1 MIKLL
6 LRFLKGSAI
15 ICAIIAPI
23 MMILEV
29 SMDLLQPTLLANI
42 IDIGLVKI
50 KLLLRFL
57 KGSAIICAI
66 IAPIMMILEVS
77 MDLLQPT
84 LLANIIDIGLVN
96 NDTTYIL
103 TVGKKMIIVAILGL
117 IGGSGCSVFTS
128 IASMKLGQNLRT
140 GLFNKIQTLSY
151 ADIDH
156 LKPSSLIT
164 RLTND
169 VMQIQNM
176 VTMLLRGMIR
186 SPLLCI
192 GGLIMSYILSPML
205 SIIFLI
211 VIPIILISV
220 VIVMKKSF
228 PLFLAVQQKI
238 DNINVVMRE
247 NILGVQVIK
256 VFNIVN
262 KQFNRFND
270 ANNGLNSESIKAQ
283 NINMMLWPIV
293 SLVMN
298 FAVISVLWFG
308 GIMVNRGLIQ
318 LGIIM
323 AFINYIIQIM
333 NALIMAV
340 SIVIN
345 ISRAK
350 ASADKINEIFDIV
363 PAINNNDG
371 TIKPEKY
378 DVEFKNVSFKYN
390 EDSDYVLKNISF
402 QVKEGEKIGI
412 IGGTGAGKSTLVSLI
427 SRLYDVT
434 EGEILIGGVKDLNL
448 AELRKNIGFVTQEN
462 TLFSGTIERN
472 LKFGSAE
479 ADRDLVEESVK
490 EAEAY
495 EFIMKKENAYESSV
509 EQRGQNFSGGQK
521 QRLCIARV
529 LIRNCKI
536 FIMDD
541 STSALDMATEAK
553 LQNSI
558 KKRMKNKTMFVIA
571 QRISA
576 IADADKIIVLDNGTI
591 NAIGKHDDLI
601 KNNEIYRSI
610 AILQFGEE
618 VIKVG

>member
-1 MIKLL
+1 MKEI
-6 LRFLKGSAI
+6 R
-15 ICAIIAPI
+15 
-23 MMILEV
+23 
-29 SMDLLQPTLLANI
+29 
-42 IDIGLVKI
+42 I

-103 TVGKKMIIVAILGL
+103 TVGKKMLIVAILGL

-318 LGIIM
+318 VGIIM

-340 SIVIN
+340 GIVIN

-350 ASADKINEIFDIV
+350 ASADRINEIFDIV

-434 EGEILIGGVKDLNL
+434 EGEILIGGVNVKDLNL

>member
-1 MIKLL
+1 M
-6 LRFLKGSAI
+6 
-15 ICAIIAPI
+15 
-23 MMILEV
+23 
-29 SMDLLQPTLLANI
+29 
-42 IDIGLVKI
+42 I

-103 TVGKKMIIVAILGL
+103 TVGKKMLIVAILGL

-350 ASADKINEIFDIV
+350 ASADRINEIFDIV

-371 TIKPEKY
+371 TIKIEKY

-390 EDSDYVLKNISF
+390 EDSDYVLK
-402 QVKEGEKIGI
+402 KYK
-412 IGGTGAGKSTLVSLI
+412 
-427 SRLYDVT
+427 
-434 EGEILIGGVKDLNL
+434 
-448 AELRKNIGFVTQEN
+448 
-462 TLFSGTIERN
+462 FS
-472 LKFGSAE
+472 S
-479 ADRDLVEESVK
+479 
-490 EAEAY
+490 
-495 EFIMKKENAYESSV
+495 
-509 EQRGQNFSGGQK
+509 
-521 QRLCIARV
+521 
-529 LIRNCKI
+529 
-536 FIMDD
+536 
-541 STSALDMATEAK
+541 
-553 LQNSI
+553 
-558 KKRMKNKTMFVIA
+558 
-571 QRISA
+571 
-576 IADADKIIVLDNGTI
+576 
-591 NAIGKHDDLI
+591 
-601 KNNEIYRSI
+601 
-610 AILQFGEE
+610 
-618 VIKVG
+618 

>member
-29 SMDLLQPTLLANI
+29 FMY
-42 IDIGLVKI
+42 
-50 KLLLRFL
+50 
-57 KGSAIICAI
+57 
-66 IAPIMMILEVS
+66 
-77 MDLLQPT
+77 LLQPT

-103 TVGKKMIIVAILGL
+103 TVGKKMLIVAILGL

-247 NILGVQVIK
+247 NILGV
-256 VFNIVN
+256 
-262 KQFNRFND
+262 
-270 ANNGLNSESIKAQ
+270 
-283 NINMMLWPIV
+283 
-293 SLVMN
+293 
-298 FAVISVLWFG
+298 
-308 GIMVNRGLIQ
+308 
-318 LGIIM
+318 
-323 AFINYIIQIM
+323 
-333 NALIMAV
+333 
-340 SIVIN
+340 
-345 ISRAK
+345 
-350 ASADKINEIFDIV
+350 
-363 PAINNNDG
+363 
-371 TIKPEKY
+371 
-378 DVEFKNVSFKYN
+378 
-390 EDSDYVLKNISF
+390 
-402 QVKEGEKIGI
+402 
-412 IGGTGAGKSTLVSLI
+412 
-427 SRLYDVT
+427 
-434 EGEILIGGVKDLNL
+434 
-448 AELRKNIGFVTQEN
+448 
-462 TLFSGTIERN
+462 
-472 LKFGSAE
+472 
-479 ADRDLVEESVK
+479 
-490 EAEAY
+490 
-495 EFIMKKENAYESSV
+495 
-509 EQRGQNFSGGQK
+509 
-521 QRLCIARV
+521 
-529 LIRNCKI
+529 
-536 FIMDD
+536 
-541 STSALDMATEAK
+541 
-553 LQNSI
+553 
-558 KKRMKNKTMFVIA
+558 
-571 QRISA
+571 
-576 IADADKIIVLDNGTI
+576 
-591 NAIGKHDDLI
+591 
-601 KNNEIYRSI
+601 
-610 AILQFGEE
+610 
-618 VIKVG
+618 

>member
-29 SMDLLQPTLLANI
+29 
-42 IDIGLVKI
+42 
-50 KLLLRFL
+50 F
-57 KGSAIICAI
+57 
-66 IAPIMMILEVS
+66 

-103 TVGKKMIIVAILGL
+103 TVGKKMLIVAILGL

-211 VIPIILISV
+211 AIPIILISV

-318 LGIIM
+318 VGIIM

-333 NALIMAV
+333 NDLIMAV
-340 SIVIN
+340 GIVIN

-350 ASADKINEIFDIV
+350 ASADRINEIFDIV

-427 SRLYDVT
+427 SRLYDAT
-434 EGEILIGGVKDLNL
+434 EGQILIGGVNVKDLNL

-553 LQNSI
+553 LQNPI

-610 AILQFGEE
+610 AILQFGED

>member
-1 MIKLL
+1 MKEI
-6 LRFLKGSAI
+6 R
-15 ICAIIAPI
+15 
-23 MMILEV
+23 
-29 SMDLLQPTLLANI
+29 
-42 IDIGLVKI
+42 I

-103 TVGKKMIIVAILGL
+103 TVGKKMLIVAILGL

-308 GIMVNRGLIQ
+308 GIMVNNGLIQ
-318 LGIIM
+318 VGIIM

-350 ASADKINEIFDIV
+350 ASADRINEIFDIV

-427 SRLYDVT
+427 SRLYDAT
-434 EGEILIGGVKDLNL
+434 EGEILIGGVNVKDLNL

>member
-6 LRFLKGSAI
+6 LRFLKGSAV
-15 ICAIIAPI
+15 IC
-23 MMILEV
+23 
-29 SMDLLQPTLLANI
+29 S
-42 IDIGLVKI
+42 
-50 KLLLRFL
+50 
-57 KGSAIICAI
+57 I

-103 TVGKKMIIVAILGL
+103 TVGKKMLIVAILGL

-211 VIPIILISV
+211 AIPIILISV

-228 PLFLAVQQKI
+228 PLFLSVQQKI

-270 ANNGLNSESIKAQ
+270 ANNGLNSESINAQ

-293 SLVMN
+293 TLVMN

-308 GIMVNRGLIQ
+308 GIMVNNGLIQ
-318 LGIIM
+318 VGIIM

-350 ASADKINEIFDIV
+350 ASADRINEIFDIV

-371 TIKPEKY
+371 TIKIEKY

-390 EDSDYVLKNISF
+390 EDSDYVLKNINF

-427 SRLYDVT
+427 SRLYDAT
-434 EGEILIGGVKDLNL
+434 EGEILIGGVNVKDLNL

-495 EFIMKKENAYESSV
+495 EFIMEKENAYESIV

-529 LIRNCKI
+529 LNRNCKI

-591 NAIGKHDDLI
+591 NAIGKHEDLI

-610 AILQFGEE
+610 AILQFGED

>member
-29 SMDLLQPTLLANI
+29 
-42 IDIGLVKI
+42 
-50 KLLLRFL
+50 F
-57 KGSAIICAI
+57 
-66 IAPIMMILEVS
+66 

-103 TVGKKMIIVAILGL
+103 TVGKKMLIVAILGL

-211 VIPIILISV
+211 AIPIILISV

-256 VFNIVN
+256 VFNIIN

-318 LGIIM
+318 VGIIM

-340 SIVIN
+340 GIVIN

-350 ASADKINEIFDIV
+350 ASADRINEIFDIV

-427 SRLYDVT
+427 SRLYDAT
-434 EGEILIGGVKDLNL
+434 EGQILIGGVNVKDLNL

-509 EQRGQNFSGGQK
+509 EQRGQNFSGGPK

-553 LQNSI
+553 LQNPI

-610 AILQFGEE
+610 AILQFGED

>member
-1 MIKLL
+1 
-6 LRFLKGSAI
+6 
-15 ICAIIAPI
+15 
-23 MMILEV
+23 
-29 SMDLLQPTLLANI
+29 MDLLQPTLLA
-42 IDIGLVKI
+42 D
-50 KLLLRFL
+50 
-57 KGSAIICAI
+57 
-66 IAPIMMILEVS
+66 
-77 MDLLQPT
+77 
-84 LLANIIDIGLVN
+84 IIDIGLVN
-96 NDTTYIL
+96 GDTTYIL
-103 TVGKKMIIVAILGL
+103 SVGKKMLIAAMFGI
-117 IGGSGCSVFTS
+117 IGGSGCSIFTS
-128 IASMKLGQNLRT
+128 IAAMKLGQNLRA

-151 ADIDH
+151 AEIDH
-156 LKPSSLIT
+156 LKTSSLIT

-192 GGLIMSYILSPML
+192 GGIIMSYILSPTL

-211 VIPIILISV
+211 AIPIIMISV

-256 VFNIVN
+256 VFNLVN
-262 KQFNRFND
+262 KQLNRFND
-270 ANNGLNSESIKAQ
+270 ANNDLNSESIKAQ
-283 NINMMLWPIV
+283 NMNMILWPIV
-293 SLVMN
+293 TLVMN
-298 FAVISVLWFG
+298 FAVIGVLWIG
-308 GIMVNRGLIQ
+308 GIMVKNDLIQ
-318 LGIIM
+318 IGIIM

-340 SIVIN
+340 NIVIN

-350 ASADKINEIFDIV
+350 ASADRINEVFDIV

-371 TIKPEKY
+371 IIKPEKY

-390 EDSDYVLKNISF
+390 EDSEYVLKNISF

-412 IGGTGAGKSTLVSLI
+412 MGGTGSGKSTLVSLI

-434 EGEILIGGVKDLNL
+434 EGEILIGGENVKELNL
-448 AELRKNIGFVTQEN
+448 PELRKNIGFVTQEN
-462 TLFSGTIERN
+462 TLFSGTIEQN
-472 LKFGSAE
+472 LKFGSSE

-495 EFIMKKENAYESSV
+495 EFIMEKENAYESIV

-529 LIRNCKI
+529 LNRNSKI

-558 KKRMKNKTMFVIA
+558 KRRMKNKTMFVIA

-610 AILQFGEE
+610 AISQFGED

>member
-29 SMDLLQPTLLANI
+29 
-42 IDIGLVKI
+42 
-50 KLLLRFL
+50 F
-57 KGSAIICAI
+57 
-66 IAPIMMILEVS
+66 

-103 TVGKKMIIVAILGL
+103 TVGKKMLIVAILGL

-211 VIPIILISV
+211 AIPIILISV

-318 LGIIM
+318 VGIIM

-340 SIVIN
+340 GIVIN

-350 ASADKINEIFDIV
+350 ASADRINEIFDIV

-402 QVKEGEKIGI
+402 QVKEGEKIRI

-427 SRLYDVT
+427 SRLYDAT
-434 EGEILIGGVKDLNL
+434 EGQILIGGVNVKDLNL

-553 LQNSI
+553 LQNPI

-610 AILQFGEE
+610 AILQFGED

>member
-1 MIKLL
+1 MKE
-6 LRFLKGSAI
+6 
-15 ICAIIAPI
+15 I
-23 MMILEV
+23 M
-29 SMDLLQPTLLANI
+29 
-42 IDIGLVKI
+42 I

-350 ASADKINEIFDIV
+350 ASADRINEIFDIV

>member
-29 SMDLLQPTLLANI
+29 
-42 IDIGLVKI
+42 
-50 KLLLRFL
+50 F
-57 KGSAIICAI
+57 
-66 IAPIMMILEVS
+66 

-103 TVGKKMIIVAILGL
+103 TVGKKMLIVAILGL

-211 VIPIILISV
+211 AIPIILISV

-318 LGIIM
+318 VGIIM

-340 SIVIN
+340 GIVIN

-350 ASADKINEIFDIV
+350 ASADRINEIFDIV

-390 EDSDYVLKNISF
+390 EESDYVLKNISF

-427 SRLYDVT
+427 SRLYDAT
-434 EGEILIGGVKDLNL
+434 EGQILIGGVNVKDLNL

-509 EQRGQNFSGGQK
+509 EQRGQNFSGGPK

-553 LQNSI
+553 LQNPI

-610 AILQFGEE
+610 AILQFGED

>member
-1 MIKLL
+1 M
-6 LRFLKGSAI
+6 
-15 ICAIIAPI
+15 
-23 MMILEV
+23 
-29 SMDLLQPTLLANI
+29 
-42 IDIGLVKI
+42 I

-205 SIIFLI
+205 FYNIFNSNSDYINFSCYSNEKIISII
-211 VIPIILISV
+211 
-220 VIVMKKSF
+220 
-228 PLFLAVQQKI
+228 LAVQQKI

-541 STSALDMATEAK
+541 STSA
-553 LQNSI
+553 
-558 KKRMKNKTMFVIA
+558 
-571 QRISA
+571 
-576 IADADKIIVLDNGTI
+576 
-591 NAIGKHDDLI
+591 
-601 KNNEIYRSI
+601 
-610 AILQFGEE
+610 
-618 VIKVG
+618 

>member
-1 MIKLL
+1 MKEIMIKLL

-29 SMDLLQPTLLANI
+29 
-42 IDIGLVKI
+42 
-50 KLLLRFL
+50 F
-57 KGSAIICAI
+57 
-66 IAPIMMILEVS
+66 

-103 TVGKKMIIVAILGL
+103 TVGKKMLIVAILGL

-211 VIPIILISV
+211 AIPIILISV

-318 LGIIM
+318 VGIIM

-333 NALIMAV
+333 NDLIMAV
-340 SIVIN
+340 GIVIN

-350 ASADKINEIFDIV
+350 ASADRINEIFDIV

-402 QVKEGEKIGI
+402 QVKEGEKIRI

-427 SRLYDVT
+427 SRLYDAT
-434 EGEILIGGVKDLNL
+434 EGQILIGGVNVKDLNL

-509 EQRGQNFSGGQK
+509 EQRGQNFSGGPK

-553 LQNSI
+553 LQNPI

-576 IADADKIIVLDNGTI
+576 IADADKIIVLDNATI

-610 AILQFGEE
+610 AILQFGED

>member
-1 MIKLL
+1 
-6 LRFLKGSAI
+6 
-15 ICAIIAPI
+15 
-23 MMILEV
+23 
-29 SMDLLQPTLLANI
+29 
-42 IDIGLVKI
+42 
-50 KLLLRFL
+50 
-57 KGSAIICAI
+57 
-66 IAPIMMILEVS
+66 
-77 MDLLQPT
+77 
-84 LLANIIDIGLVN
+84 
-96 NDTTYIL
+96 
-103 TVGKKMIIVAILGL
+103 
-117 IGGSGCSVFTS
+117 
-128 IASMKLGQNLRT
+128 
-140 GLFNKIQTLSY
+140 
-151 ADIDH
+151 
-156 LKPSSLIT
+156 
-164 RLTND
+164 
-169 VMQIQNM
+169 M

-350 ASADKINEIFDIV
+350 ASADRINEIFDIV

-412 IGGTGAGKSTLVSLI
+412 IGGTGAGKST
-427 SRLYDVT
+427 
-434 EGEILIGGVKDLNL
+434 
-448 AELRKNIGFVTQEN
+448 
-462 TLFSGTIERN
+462 
-472 LKFGSAE
+472 
-479 ADRDLVEESVK
+479 
-490 EAEAY
+490 
-495 EFIMKKENAYESSV
+495 
-509 EQRGQNFSGGQK
+509 
-521 QRLCIARV
+521 
-529 LIRNCKI
+529 
-536 FIMDD
+536 
-541 STSALDMATEAK
+541 
-553 LQNSI
+553 
-558 KKRMKNKTMFVIA
+558 
-571 QRISA
+571 
-576 IADADKIIVLDNGTI
+576 
-591 NAIGKHDDLI
+591 
-601 KNNEIYRSI
+601 
-610 AILQFGEE
+610 
-618 VIKVG
+618 

>member
-6 LRFLKGSAI
+6 LRFLKGSA
-15 ICAIIAPI
+15 
-23 MMILEV
+23 V
-29 SMDLLQPTLLANI
+29 
-42 IDIGLVKI
+42 
-50 KLLLRFL
+50 
-57 KGSAIICAI
+57 ICAI

-103 TVGKKMIIVAILGL
+103 TVGKKMLIVAILGL

-211 VIPIILISV
+211 AIPIILISV

-228 PLFLAVQQKI
+228 PLFLSVQQKI

-350 ASADKINEIFDIV
+350 ASADRINEIFDIV

-371 TIKPEKY
+371 TIKIEKY

-390 EDSDYVLKNISF
+390 EDSDYVLKNINF

-427 SRLYDVT
+427 SRLYDAT
-434 EGEILIGGVKDLNL
+434 EGEILIGGVNVKDLNL

-495 EFIMKKENAYESSV
+495 EFIMEKENAYESIV

-529 LIRNCKI
+529 LNRNCKI

-591 NAIGKHDDLI
+591 NAIGKHEDLI

-610 AILQFGEE
+610 AILQFGED

>member
-1 MIKLL
+1 M
-6 LRFLKGSAI
+6 
-15 ICAIIAPI
+15 
-23 MMILEV
+23 
-29 SMDLLQPTLLANI
+29 
-42 IDIGLVKI
+42 I

-151 ADIDH
+151 VDIDH

-350 ASADKINEIFDIV
+350 ASADRINEIFDIV

>member
-1 MIKLL
+1 M
-6 LRFLKGSAI
+6 
-15 ICAIIAPI
+15 
-23 MMILEV
+23 
-29 SMDLLQPTLLANI
+29 
-42 IDIGLVKI
+42 I

-103 TVGKKMIIVAILGL
+103 TVGKKMLIVAILGL
-117 IGGSGCSVFTS
+117 IGGSSCSVFTS
-128 IASMKLGQNLRT
+128 IAAMKLGQNLRT

-211 VIPIILISV
+211 AIPIILISV

-228 PLFLAVQQKI
+228 PLFLSVQQKI

-262 KQFNRFND
+262 KQFSRFND

-293 SLVMN
+293 TLVMN

-308 GIMVNRGLIQ
+308 GIMVNNGLIQ
-318 LGIIM
+318 VGIIM

-340 SIVIN
+340 GIVIN

-350 ASADKINEIFDIV
+350 ASADRINEIFDIV

-371 TIKPEKY
+371 TIKIEKY

-390 EDSDYVLKNISF
+390 EDSDYVLKNINF

-427 SRLYDVT
+427 SRLYDAT
-434 EGEILIGGVKDLNL
+434 EGEILIGGVNVKDLNL

-472 LKFGSAE
+472 LKFGSAD
-479 ADRDLVEESVK
+479 ADMDLVEESVK

-495 EFIMKKENAYESSV
+495 EFIMEKENAYESIV

-541 STSALDMATEAK
+541 STSALDIVTEAK

-610 AILQFGEE
+610 AILQFGED

>member
-29 SMDLLQPTLLANI
+29 
-42 IDIGLVKI
+42 
-50 KLLLRFL
+50 F
-57 KGSAIICAI
+57 
-66 IAPIMMILEVS
+66 

-103 TVGKKMIIVAILGL
+103 TVGKKMLIVAILGL

-211 VIPIILISV
+211 AIPIILISV

-318 LGIIM
+318 VGIIM

-340 SIVIN
+340 GIVIN

-350 ASADKINEIFDIV
+350 ASADRINEIFDIV

-427 SRLYDVT
+427 SRLYDAT
-434 EGEILIGGVKDLNL
+434 EGQILIGGVNVKDLNL

-509 EQRGQNFSGGQK
+509 EQRGQNFSGGPK

-553 LQNSI
+553 LQNPI

-610 AILQFGEE
+610 AILQFGED

>member
-1 MIKLL
+1 M
-6 LRFLKGSAI
+6 
-15 ICAIIAPI
+15 
-23 MMILEV
+23 
-29 SMDLLQPTLLANI
+29 
-42 IDIGLVKI
+42 I

-103 TVGKKMIIVAILGL
+103 TVGKKMLIVAILGL

-350 ASADKINEIFDIV
+350 ASADRINEIFDIV

>member
-29 SMDLLQPTLLANI
+29 
-42 IDIGLVKI
+42 
-50 KLLLRFL
+50 F
-57 KGSAIICAI
+57 
-66 IAPIMMILEVS
+66 

-103 TVGKKMIIVAILGL
+103 TVGKKMLIVAILGL

-211 VIPIILISV
+211 AIPIILISV

-318 LGIIM
+318 VGIIM

-340 SIVIN
+340 GIVIN

-350 ASADKINEIFDIV
+350 ASADRINEIFDIV

-427 SRLYDVT
+427 SRLYDAT
-434 EGEILIGGVKDLNL
+434 EGQILIGGVNVKDLNL

-553 LQNSI
+553 LQNPI

-610 AILQFGEE
+610 AILQFGED

>member
-15 ICAIIAPI
+15 IC
-23 MMILEV
+23 
-29 SMDLLQPTLLANI
+29 T
-42 IDIGLVKI
+42 
-50 KLLLRFL
+50 
-57 KGSAIICAI
+57 I

-103 TVGKKMIIVAILGL
+103 TVGKKMLIVAILGL
-117 IGGSGCSVFTS
+117 IGGSGCSVFTY

-308 GIMVNRGLIQ
+308 GIMVNNGLIQ
-318 LGIIM
+318 VGIIM

-350 ASADKINEIFDIV
+350 ASADRINEIFDIV

-427 SRLYDVT
+427 SRLYDAT

-610 AILQFGEE
+610 AILQFGED

>member
-1 MIKLL
+1 M
-6 LRFLKGSAI
+6 
-15 ICAIIAPI
+15 
-23 MMILEV
+23 
-29 SMDLLQPTLLANI
+29 
-42 IDIGLVKI
+42 I

-262 KQFNRFND
+262 KQLNRFND

-350 ASADKINEIFDIV
+350 ASADRINEIFDIV

>member
-1 MIKLL
+1 M
-6 LRFLKGSAI
+6 
-15 ICAIIAPI
+15 
-23 MMILEV
+23 
-29 SMDLLQPTLLANI
+29 
-42 IDIGLVKI
+42 I

-103 TVGKKMIIVAILGL
+103 TVGKKMLIVAILGL

-318 LGIIM
+318 VGIIM

-340 SIVIN
+340 GIVIN

-350 ASADKINEIFDIV
+350 ASADRINEIFDIV

-427 SRLYDVT
+427 SRLYDAT
-434 EGEILIGGVKDLNL
+434 EGQILIGGVNVKDLNL

-610 AILQFGEE
+610 AILQFGED

>member
-1 MIKLL
+1 M
-6 LRFLKGSAI
+6 
-15 ICAIIAPI
+15 
-23 MMILEV
+23 
-29 SMDLLQPTLLANI
+29 
-42 IDIGLVKI
+42 I

-350 ASADKINEIFDIV
+350 ASADRINEIFDIV

>member
-1 MIKLL
+1 MKEI
-6 LRFLKGSAI
+6 R
-15 ICAIIAPI
+15 
-23 MMILEV
+23 
-29 SMDLLQPTLLANI
+29 
-42 IDIGLVKI
+42 I

-103 TVGKKMIIVAILGL
+103 TVGKKMLIVAILGL

-228 PLFLAVQQKI
+228 PLFLSVQQKI

-350 ASADKINEIFDIV
+350 ASADRINEIFDIV

-434 EGEILIGGVKDLNL
+434 EGEILIGGVNVKDLNL

>member
-29 SMDLLQPTLLANI
+29 
-42 IDIGLVKI
+42 
-50 KLLLRFL
+50 F
-57 KGSAIICAI
+57 
-66 IAPIMMILEVS
+66 

-103 TVGKKMIIVAILGL
+103 TVGKKMLIVAILGL

-211 VIPIILISV
+211 AIPIILISV

-318 LGIIM
+318 VGIIM

-333 NALIMAV
+333 NDLIMAV
-340 SIVIN
+340 GIVIN

-350 ASADKINEIFDIV
+350 ASADRINEIFDIV

-402 QVKEGEKIGI
+402 QVKEGEKIRI

-427 SRLYDVT
+427 SRLYDAT
-434 EGEILIGGVKDLNL
+434 EGQILIGGVNVKDLNL

-509 EQRGQNFSGGQK
+509 EQRGQNFSGGPK

-553 LQNSI
+553 LQNPI

-610 AILQFGEE
+610 AILQFGED

>member
-1 MIKLL
+1 M
-6 LRFLKGSAI
+6 
-15 ICAIIAPI
+15 
-23 MMILEV
+23 
-29 SMDLLQPTLLANI
+29 
-42 IDIGLVKI
+42 I

-103 TVGKKMIIVAILGL
+103 TVGKKMLIVAILGL

-293 SLVMN
+293 TLVMN

-308 GIMVNRGLIQ
+308 GIMVNNGLIQ
-318 LGIIM
+318 VGIIM

-350 ASADKINEIFDIV
+350 ASADRINEIFDIV

-371 TIKPEKY
+371 TIKIEKY

-412 IGGTGAGKSTLVSLI
+412 IGGTGSGKSTLVSLI
-427 SRLYDVT
+427 SRLYDAT
-434 EGEILIGGVKDLNL
+434 EGEILIGGVNVKDLNL

-479 ADRDLVEESVK
+479 ADKDLVEESAK

-495 EFIMKKENAYESSV
+495 EFIMEKENAYESIV

-558 KKRMKNKTMFVIA
+558 KKRMKNKTIFVIA

-610 AILQFGEE
+610 AILQFGED

>member
-6 LRFLKGSAI
+6 LRFLKGSA
-15 ICAIIAPI
+15 
-23 MMILEV
+23 V
-29 SMDLLQPTLLANI
+29 
-42 IDIGLVKI
+42 
-50 KLLLRFL
+50 
-57 KGSAIICAI
+57 ICAI

-103 TVGKKMIIVAILGL
+103 TVGKKMLIVAILGL

-211 VIPIILISV
+211 AIPIILISV

-228 PLFLAVQQKI
+228 PLFLSVQQKI

-270 ANNGLNSESIKAQ
+270 ANNGLNSESINAQ

-293 SLVMN
+293 TLVMN

-308 GIMVNRGLIQ
+308 GIMVNNGLIQ
-318 LGIIM
+318 VGIIM

-350 ASADKINEIFDIV
+350 ASADRINEIFDIV

-371 TIKPEKY
+371 TIKIEKY

-390 EDSDYVLKNISF
+390 EDSDYVLKNINF

-427 SRLYDVT
+427 SRLYDAT
-434 EGEILIGGVKDLNL
+434 EGEILIGGVNVKDLNL

-495 EFIMKKENAYESSV
+495 EFIMEKENAYESIV

-529 LIRNCKI
+529 LNRNCKI

-591 NAIGKHDDLI
+591 NAIGKHEDLI

-610 AILQFGEE
+610 AILQFGED

>member
-1 MIKLL
+1 
-6 LRFLKGSAI
+6 
-15 ICAIIAPI
+15 
-23 MMILEV
+23 
-29 SMDLLQPTLLANI
+29 
-42 IDIGLVKI
+42 
-50 KLLLRFL
+50 
-57 KGSAIICAI
+57 
-66 IAPIMMILEVS
+66 
-77 MDLLQPT
+77 
-84 LLANIIDIGLVN
+84 
-96 NDTTYIL
+96 
-103 TVGKKMIIVAILGL
+103 
-117 IGGSGCSVFTS
+117 
-128 IASMKLGQNLRT
+128 
-140 GLFNKIQTLSY
+140 
-151 ADIDH
+151 
-156 LKPSSLIT
+156 
-164 RLTND
+164 
-169 VMQIQNM
+169 
-176 VTMLLRGMIR
+176 
-186 SPLLCI
+186 
-192 GGLIMSYILSPML
+192 
-205 SIIFLI
+205 
-211 VIPIILISV
+211 
-220 VIVMKKSF
+220 
-228 PLFLAVQQKI
+228 
-238 DNINVVMRE
+238 
-247 NILGVQVIK
+247 
-256 VFNIVN
+256 
-262 KQFNRFND
+262 
-270 ANNGLNSESIKAQ
+270 
-283 NINMMLWPIV
+283 
-293 SLVMN
+293 
-298 FAVISVLWFG
+298 
-308 GIMVNRGLIQ
+308 
-318 LGIIM
+318 
-323 AFINYIIQIM
+323 M

-350 ASADKINEIFDIV
+350 ASADRINEIFDIV

-371 TIKPEKY
+371 TIKIEKY

-390 EDSDYVLKNISF
+390 EDSDYVLKNINF

-427 SRLYDVT
+427 SRLYDAT
-434 EGEILIGGVKDLNL
+434 EGQILIGGVNVKDLNL

-495 EFIMKKENAYESSV
+495 EFIMEKENAYESIV

-529 LIRNCKI
+529 LNRNCKI

-591 NAIGKHDDLI
+591 NAIGKHEDLI

-610 AILQFGEE
+610 AILQFGED

>member
-1 MIKLL
+1 M
-6 LRFLKGSAI
+6 
-15 ICAIIAPI
+15 
-23 MMILEV
+23 
-29 SMDLLQPTLLANI
+29 
-42 IDIGLVKI
+42 I

-350 ASADKINEIFDIV
+350 ASADRINEIFDIV

-448 AELRKNIGFVTQEN
+448 AEIRKNIGFVTQEN

>member
-1 MIKLL
+1 MKEI
-6 LRFLKGSAI
+6 R
-15 ICAIIAPI
+15 
-23 MMILEV
+23 
-29 SMDLLQPTLLANI
+29 
-42 IDIGLVKI
+42 I

-103 TVGKKMIIVAILGL
+103 TVGKKMLIVAILGL

-228 PLFLAVQQKI
+228 PLFLSVQQKI

-270 ANNGLNSESIKAQ
+270 ANNGLNSESINAQ

-293 SLVMN
+293 TLVMN

-308 GIMVNRGLIQ
+308 GIMVNNGLIQ
-318 LGIIM
+318 VGIIM

-350 ASADKINEIFDIV
+350 ASADRINEIFDIV

-371 TIKPEKY
+371 TIKIEKY

-390 EDSDYVLKNISF
+390 EDSDYVLKNINF

-427 SRLYDVT
+427 SRLYDAT
-434 EGEILIGGVKDLNL
+434 EGEILIGGVNVKDLNL

-495 EFIMKKENAYESSV
+495 EFIMEKENAYESIV

-529 LIRNCKI
+529 LNRNCKI

-591 NAIGKHDDLI
+591 NAIGKHEDLI

-610 AILQFGEE
+610 AILQFGED

>member
-1 MIKLL
+1 ML
-6 LRFLKGSAI
+6 
-15 ICAIIAPI
+15 
-23 MMILEV
+23 
-29 SMDLLQPTLLANI
+29 
-42 IDIGLVKI
+42 
-50 KLLLRFL
+50 
-57 KGSAIICAI
+57 
-66 IAPIMMILEVS
+66 
-77 MDLLQPT
+77 
-84 LLANIIDIGLVN
+84 
-96 NDTTYIL
+96 
-103 TVGKKMIIVAILGL
+103 IVAILGL

-211 VIPIILISV
+211 AIPIILISV

-318 LGIIM
+318 VGIIM

-340 SIVIN
+340 GIVIN

-350 ASADKINEIFDIV
+350 ASADRINEIFDIV

-427 SRLYDVT
+427 SRLYDAT
-434 EGEILIGGVKDLNL
+434 EGQILIGGVNVKDLNL

-553 LQNSI
+553 LQNPI

-610 AILQFGEE
+610 AILQFGED

>member
-29 SMDLLQPTLLANI
+29 
-42 IDIGLVKI
+42 
-50 KLLLRFL
+50 F
-57 KGSAIICAI
+57 
-66 IAPIMMILEVS
+66 

-103 TVGKKMIIVAILGL
+103 TVGKKMLIVAILGL

-211 VIPIILISV
+211 AIPIILISV

-228 PLFLAVQQKI
+228 PLFLAV
-238 DNINVVMRE
+238 RE

-318 LGIIM
+318 VGIIM

-340 SIVIN
+340 GIVIN

-350 ASADKINEIFDIV
+350 ASADRINEIFDIV

-378 DVEFKNVSFKYN
+378 DVEFKKSFKSNLQGEEIEMAFNPKYIV
-390 EDSDYVLKNISF
+390 DALKNYKGQAILKIVDEISPM
-402 QVKEGEKIGI
+402 
-412 IGGTGAGKSTLVSLI
+412 LI
-427 SRLYDVT
+427 TD
-434 EGEILIGGVKDLNL
+434 GDKKKDL
-448 AELRKNIGFVTQEN
+448 
-462 TLFSGTIERN
+462 
-472 LKFGSAE
+472 
-479 ADRDLVEESVK
+479 
-490 EAEAY
+490 
-495 EFIMKKENAYESSV
+495 
-509 EQRGQNFSGGQK
+509 
-521 QRLCIARV
+521 V
-529 LIRNCKI
+529 LPI
-536 FIMDD
+536 
-541 STSALDMATEAK
+541 K
-553 LQNSI
+553 LM
-558 KKRMKNKTMFVIA
+558 R
-571 QRISA
+571 
-576 IADADKIIVLDNGTI
+576 
-591 NAIGKHDDLI
+591 
-601 KNNEIYRSI
+601 
-610 AILQFGEE
+610 
-618 VIKVG
+618 